1 MSAKKNKTTIIAEPG
16 KQELFITR
24 EFDAPRELVFKAH
37 TDPQLYVQWL
47 GPHGYEMVLET
58 FEPHSGGEYRYI
70 HRNKDGNEFGFHG
83 VFHEISEELMIQTFE
98 FEGLPERGHVILD
111 TMRLDTL
118 PGNRT
123 RVTIQSVYQSVAD
136 RDGMV
141 QSGMERGVT
150 EGYERLDEVLAG
162 LLAGKS

>member
-1 MSAKKNKTTIIAEPG
+1 MSSKNKTAITIEPG

-24 EFDAPRELVFKAH
+24 EFDAPRELVYKAH
-37 TDPQLYVQWL
+37 IDPDLYVQWL
-47 GPHGYEMVLET
+47 GPRGYEMVLET
-58 FEPHSGGEYRYI
+58 FEPYSGGKYRYI
-70 HRNKDGNEFGFHG
+70 HKDKDGNEFGFHG
-83 VFHEISEELMIQTFE
+83 VFHEMAEDLMIQTFE

-111 TMRLDTL
+111 TMRLEEL

-141 QSGMERGVT
+141 ESGMERGVN
-150 EGYERLDEVLAG
+150 EGYERLDE
-162 LLAGKS
+162 LLARM